1 LEINS
6 EVRTNIWNEFLQGC
20 EKATIYHT
28 PEWKA
33 VLESAF
39 GYDSKYIFLVD
50 DNEKVTGELPLFY
63 VKSKLF
69 GSHVSSLPFSHS
81 CGYVGNES
89 HSNEALDKA
98 IQISEAAK
106 SKYLEIRDVSNN
118 LRFREVGSFYTHVLE
133 LSSKPEQVWSKLDK
147 GSVRWAV
154 KKSKQMGTTVSCSR
168 NIEDLKEFYELN
180 CMTKKD
186 LGVPCHPWKFFKALF
201 ANLGE
206 SVSLYIV
213 KYKGDTIA
221 GGIMEYFK
229 DTVLYGYGAANPK
242 YMGVHPYNAFIW
254 ASIEDAC
261 SRGFSRFDFG
271 RSSDNESGLRNFK
284 KRWGTTE
291 IDLKYS
297 YHPQNASSALFDA
310 YSKKSLLYDFA
321 GFAIRHSPMWT
332 YKKFSDAVLAEMG

>member
-1 LEINS
+1 MKT
-6 EVRTNIWNEFLQGC
+6 EVRSILWKEFLEGS

-39 GYDSKYIFLVD
+39 GYDSKYIFMLD
-50 DNEKVTGELPLFY
+50 DNGKVTGELPLFY

-69 GSHVSSLPFSHS
+69 GFHVSSLPFSHS
-81 CGYVGNES
+81 CGYVGKES
-89 HSNEALDKA
+89 YRNEALEKA
-98 IQISEAAK
+98 IQISEATK
-106 SKYLEIRDVSNN
+106 SKYLEIRNATNN
-118 LRFREVGSFYTHVLE
+118 FKFREVGSFYAHVLD
-133 LSSKPEQVWSKLDK
+133 LSSRSEEVWSKLDK

-154 KKSKQMGTTVSCSR
+154 KKSKQMGATVSSSR
-168 NIEDLKEFYELN
+168 NIEDLKSFYELN
-180 CMTKKD
+180 CMTKRD
-186 LGVPCHPWKFFKALF
+186 LGVPCHPWIFFKALF
-201 ANLGE
+201 DNLGE

-242 YMGVHPYNAFIW
+242 YLSVHPYNAFIW

-271 RSSDNESGLRNFK
+271 RSSNNESGLRNFK

-291 IDLKYS
+291 INLRYS
-297 YHPQNASSALFDA
+297 YFPQNVSSVLFDA
-310 YSKKSLLYDFA
+310 YSKKSFLYDFA

-332 YKKFSDAVLAEMG
+332 YKKFSDGVLSEVG

>member
-1 LEINS
+1 MEIKD
-6 EVRTNIWNEFLQGC
+6 EVRTNQWNEFLQGC

-39 GYDSKYIFLVD
+39 GYDSKYIYLVD
-50 DNEKVTGELPLFY
+50 DHEKVAGVLPLFY

-69 GSHVSSLPFSHS
+69 GFHVSSLPFSHY
-81 CGYVGNES
+81 CGYVGKES
-89 HSNEALDKA
+89 HRNEALEKA
-98 IQISEAAK
+98 IQISESTK
-106 SKYLEIRDVSNN
+106 SKYLEIRDATNIK
-118 LRFREVGSFYTHVLE
+118 RFREVGSFYTHILE
-133 LSSKPEQVWSKLDK
+133 LSSKPELVWGKLDK

-154 KKSKQMGTTVSCSR
+154 KKSKQMGAMVSSSR

-180 CMTKKD
+180 CMTKRD

-201 ANLGE
+201 DHMGE
-206 SVSLYIV
+206 SALLYIV

-229 DTVLYGYGAANPK
+229 GTVLYGYGAADPK
-242 YMGVHPYNAFIW
+242 YLNVHPYNAFIW

-261 SRGFSRFDFG
+261 LQGFLRFDFG

-291 IDLKYS
+291 INLKYS
-297 YHPQNASSALFDA
+297 YYPQDASSALVNA
-310 YSKKSLLYDFA
+310 YSKKSFLYDISSFT
-321 GFAIRHSPMWT
+321 IRHSPIWT
-332 YKKFSDAVLAEMG
+332 YKKFSDVVLAEVG